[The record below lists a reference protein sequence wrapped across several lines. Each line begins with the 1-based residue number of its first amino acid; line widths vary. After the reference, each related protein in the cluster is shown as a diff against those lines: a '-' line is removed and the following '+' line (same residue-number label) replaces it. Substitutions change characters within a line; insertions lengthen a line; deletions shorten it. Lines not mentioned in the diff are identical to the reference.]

1 MPYYHSLGRVPQK
14 RHTVLRRP
22 DGGIYSE
29 QLMGHEGFSGT
40 SALLYHIHPPTTVK
54 SVRRLRDLT
63 LEADADETLK
73 HRKWFTSR
81 LKTGGSP
88 TLDRVPL
95 VFNSDI
101 AMYYVAPDETD
112 AHFYRNAQAD
122 EVVYVA
128 KGQGTLE
135 TRS

>member
-1 MPYYHSLGRVPQK
+1 MPYYHTLGRVPQK
-14 RHTVLRRP
+14 RHTVHRRP

-29 QLMGHEGFSGT
+29 QLVGHEGFTGT
-40 SALLYHIHPPTTVK
+40 SALLYHVHPPTTVK
-54 SVRRLRDLT
+54 SVRRLRDMA
-63 LEADADETLK
+63 LEADTDETLK
-73 HRKWFTSR
+73 HRKWFTSK
-81 LKTGGSP
+81 LQVGGSP

-122 EVVYVA
+122 
-128 KGQGTLE
+128 
-135 TRS
+135 